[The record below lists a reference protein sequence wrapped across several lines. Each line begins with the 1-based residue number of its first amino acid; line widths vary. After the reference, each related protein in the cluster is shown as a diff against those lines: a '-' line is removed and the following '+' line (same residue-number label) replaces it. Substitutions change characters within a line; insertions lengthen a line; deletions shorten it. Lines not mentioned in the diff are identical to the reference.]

1 MCIMCTRASYT
12 CPHTRCTLTQHKHA
26 HLHATPHVHT
36 WVHTPMLHT
45 MCVHSPYHTFP
56 QHTKTHSIHMYCVFI
71 HPHNTHLH
79 TQILRHTPCLHLQRC
94 HACVYITVTKAQIP
108 QTMCPQ
114 CCPCPQA
121 QLFFKTIRLSK
132 AGCKQGPRSNLGKW
146 QLPLRLHHE
155 DRMALGAVCS
165 PCPKA

>member
-1 MCIMCTRASYT
+1 MPHHMYTHGYTHPCCILCACTHHTTSFHSTHRHTAYICTACSYT
-12 CPHTRCTLTQHKHA
+12 HI
-26 HLHATPHVHT
+26 TPT
-36 WVHTPMLHT
+36 
-45 MCVHSPYHTFP
+45 Y
-56 QHTKTHSIHMYCVFI
+56 
-71 HPHNTHLH
+71 

-108 QTMCPQ
+108 QTMCLQ

-132 AGCKQGPRSNLGKW
+132 AGCKQGPRSNLGRW

-155 DRMALGAVCS
+155 DKNGFGCCVLTMPQGLAGAPHTQTQGYWS
-165 PCPKA
+165 QW